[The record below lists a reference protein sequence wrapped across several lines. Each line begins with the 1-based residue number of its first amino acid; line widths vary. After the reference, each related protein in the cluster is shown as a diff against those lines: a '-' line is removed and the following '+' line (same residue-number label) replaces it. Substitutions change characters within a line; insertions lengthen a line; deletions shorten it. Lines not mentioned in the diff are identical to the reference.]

1 MPELSSIPKYY
12 AALVGYVD
20 KVIKALEQ
28 CDDVR
33 AKTLLIQG
41 LGEAENISLEMW
53 ADE

>member
-12 AALVGYVD
+12 AALVGYVA
-20 KVIKALEQ
+20 KVINALEQ

-41 LGEAENISLEMW
+41 LGEAENIYLEMW